1 MSGRSGDLHLR
12 CGETFSGG
20 QRTVFCRN
28 YEDFSEIFHPMSS
41 LHFYNTLIINYLP
54 KSLLRLGTS
63 KTTQSQPRFYKP
75 LIINEPRKE
84 RWIWGGKFTGR
95 IRFSFLVLFQE
106 GSSRPRHKCS
116 AQKRGRSVF
125 EPPSLQSCNSASPGK
140 SRHLPASPEA
150 ANYEPG

>member
-1 MSGRSGDLHLR
+1 MTCISGAVKLFLAAREPYFAGITR
-12 CGETFSGG
+12 I
-20 QRTVFCRN
+20 
-28 YEDFSEIFHPMSS
+28 FSEIFHPMSS

-54 KSLLRLGTS
+54 KSLLRLGIS

-75 LIINEPRKE
+75 LIINGPRKE